1 MLMSIRRVRNVP
13 PPVYRALRKR
23 AKERHSS
30 VSAETIRLLE
40 RALRIDRT
48 GIRELL
54 ESIERTR
61 PRIRGRAP
69 AAAALIRRARDRR

>member
-1 MLMSIRRVRNVP
+1 MSTLHVRNVP
-13 PPVYRALRKR
+13 PPVYRALQKR
-23 AKERHSS
+23 ARERQSS

-48 GIRELL
+48 GVRELL

-61 PRIRGRAP
+61 PRARGRAP
-69 AAAALIRRARDRR
+69 SAAALIRQERNRR